1 MSRHHLDVPIA
12 SDKSFEVFQLRA
24 RRFELGLQSLD
35 STNQKLHALPSH
47 LVQREAFVYD
57 RETVVDT
64 YQWNLRGKRSRHV

>member
-1 MSRHHLDVPIA
+1 MSRHHLDHVIA
-12 SDKSFEVFQLRA
+12 SDTAQQVLEVRRLRG
-24 RRFELGLQSLD
+24 ELGFQTLD
-35 STNQKLHALPSH
+35 SQNRRLYALPSH

>member
-1 MSRHHLDVPIA
+1 MKHDS
-12 SDKSFEVFQLRA
+12 QN
-24 RRFELGLQSLD
+24 RRLY
-35 STNQKLHALPSH
+35 ALPSH